1 MKLGSFRNHSGDTR
15 IGVKMDGQLADLTAA
30 FEKYLVEECGVN
42 RDFAVEAAYSRMPTS
57 MLALL
62 RREEEGWADL
72 NTVYSYIRSTLQKDA
87 VLFSPTGAKINYG
100 LPEVKL
106 LTPIP
111 EMYRVFNIGVNA
123 DIFAK
128 MEGVTPPEAGY
139 TCMFKKTTRAILG
152 PEDEIKWPV
161 TGQEVA
167 SEVELGVIM
176 GKTGKGLTQA
186 NALDYVFGYVVSHD
200 LVVMDVL
207 SKAHFSGHGPA
218 ALPGAYY
225 ITLAKTPDDFQPIG
239 PFIVTKDEIPDC
251 QNVNMEFRINGE
263 LKIKGSTATMRVPV
277 RRLIE
282 FLSADMTFLPG
293 DLISSG
299 GQGSEDYPP
308 HAFPV
313 PGDTVEAELENIG
326 VLRNYV
332 VA

>member
-1 MKLGSFRNHSGDTR
+1 MRLGSFRNHSGNIC
-15 IGVKMDGQLADLTAA
+15 IGVKVDGQLADLTAA
-30 FEKYLVEECGVN
+30 FEKYLVEECGVS
-42 RDFAVEAAYSRMPTS
+42 RDFAVEAACSRMPIS

-72 NTVYSYIRSTLQKDA
+72 NAVYSYIRSTLKKDA

-100 LPEVKL
+100 LPEVRL
-106 LTPIP
+106 LTPVP
-111 EMYRVFNIGVNA
+111 QMYRVFNIGVNA

-128 MEGVTPPEAGY
+128 MENVTPPEPDY
-139 TCMFKKTTRAILG
+139 TCMFKKTPRTILG
-152 PEDEIKWPV
+152 PDDEIKWPAS
-161 TGQEVA
+161 GQEVA

-176 GKTGKGLTQA
+176 GKTGKGISQS

-207 SKAHFSGHGPA
+207 SKAHFGPGPEG
-218 ALPGAYY
+218 LPAAYY
-225 ITLAKTPDDFQPIG
+225 ITLAKTPDGFQPIG
-239 PFIVTKDEIPDC
+239 PFIVTKDEVPDC
-251 QNVNMEFRINGE
+251 QNVNMEFRINGQV
-263 LKIKGSTATMRVPV
+263 KIKGNTGDMRVPL

-282 FLSADMTFLPG
+282 FLSADMTFYAG

-299 GQGSEDYPP
+299 GMGTEEYPP

-326 VLRNYV
+326 VIRNYI

>member
-1 MKLGSFRNHSGDTR
+1 MRLGSFRNHSGDTR

-30 FEKYLVEECGVN
+30 FEKYLVEECGVS

-72 NTVYSYIRSTLQKDA
+72 NTVYDYIRSTLKKDA
-87 VLFSPTGAKINYG
+87 VLFSPTGAKFNYG

-111 EMYRVFNIGVNA
+111 EMYRVFNIGVNS
-123 DIFAK
+123 DLFAR
-128 MEGVTPPEAGY
+128 MENVTPPEAGY

-176 GKTGKGLTQA
+176 GKTGKGISQA

-207 SKAHFSGHGPA
+207 SKAHFGPGPEG
-218 ALPGAYY
+218 LPAAYY

-239 PFIVTKDEIPDC
+239 PFIVTKDEVADC
-251 QNVNMEFRINGE
+251 QNVNMEFRINGQV
-263 LKIKGSTATMRVPV
+263 KIKGSTASMRVPV
-277 RRLIE
+277 KRLIE

-293 DLISSG
+293 DLVSSG
-299 GQGSEDYPP
+299 GQGSEDYQP

-326 VLRNYV
+326 LLRNYV